1 MPAPDT
7 PILENFGTIGGPP
20 MPGWTD
26 LLSGIKSIAGGVG
39 QANVSSSLSYYSA
52 GGPYGNNVEGYVDI
66 ATKPGTNGT
75 ISVFMLQ
82 DMTSIATVDGYEGR
96 LTVVSGASNDT
107 WRIYKIDNGAA
118 GGSPLAT
125 ATQEAANGDGLWLEN
140 KNGILNLYRRSSGVW
155 ALMCTATDTTY
166 TGSKY
171 LGLGMSDTVGRAD
184 NFGGGI
190 IPRANRAKLAQ
201 TPFPIRQLMI

>member
-1 MPAPDT
+1 MAAPDT
-7 PILENFGTIGGPP
+7 PILETFADIEGPP
-20 MPGWTD
+20 MTGWTD
-26 LLSGIKSIAGGVG
+26 LVSGIKSISGGVG
-39 QANVSSSLSYYSA
+39 QANVTQSLSYYSA
-52 GGPYGNNVEGYVDI
+52 GGPYTNNCEDYADI

-75 ISVFMLQ
+75 FSVFLLQ
-82 DMTSIATVDGYEGR
+82 DVGSIATADGYEGR
-96 LTVVSGASNDT
+96 MTVVSGASNDT
-107 WRIYKIDNGAA
+107 WRIYRIDNGAA
-118 GGSPLAT
+118 TQLAT

-155 ALMCTATDTTY
+155 TLMCTATDTTY

-171 LGLGMSDTVGRAD
+171 VGLGLSDTTARAD